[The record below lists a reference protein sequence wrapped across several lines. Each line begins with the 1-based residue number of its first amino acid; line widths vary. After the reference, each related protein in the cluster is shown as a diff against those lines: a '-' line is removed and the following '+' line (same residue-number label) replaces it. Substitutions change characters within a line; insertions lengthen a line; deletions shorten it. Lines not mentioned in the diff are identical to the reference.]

1 MGQKSNPNGL
11 RLGIIKDWDCNWF
24 TTKDYSTFLYE
35 DFQIRN
41 FVKSELYSAGVS
53 RILINRKKGNVELII
68 SVARPGVIFGKKGK
82 DIKQLKDILSKLYNK
97 NFFIRILDGVS
108 AEADPK
114 LVAEWIS
121 FQIERRSPFRKAM
134 KTSMQRALK
143 AGAKGIKVQCSGRL
157 GGIEIARKEWFKEG
171 KVPLQ
176 TLRANVSYA
185 FSEALTTYGK
195 IGIKVWIYYGEIL
208 DSNNLKENKQES

>member
-1 MGQKSNPNGL
+1 
-11 RLGIIKDWDCNWF
+11 
-24 TTKDYSTFLYE
+24 
-35 DFQIRN
+35 
-41 FVKSELYSAGVS
+41 
-53 RILINRKKGNVELII
+53 
-68 SVARPGVIFGKKGK
+68 
-82 DIKQLKDILSKLYNK
+82 
-97 NFFIRILDGVS
+97 
-108 AEADPK
+108 
-114 LVAEWIS
+114 
-121 FQIERRSPFRKAM
+121 M